1 MGGGEMSAIE
11 RASERLLLGIGD
23 QEEEAEVAVLSSHLL
38 GLVADDDDEGGD
50 DGDLGVAFTPD
61 DGGGGEEQGGIE
73 IEDDTKFDEV

>member
-1 MGGGEMSAIE
+1 MSAIE

-61 DGGGGEEQGGIE
+61 DGGGEEHGGIE